1 MAAGI
6 WFAAMTLKQWGIS
19 SIMALDMNIPLTVG
33 SDGMD
38 LAVTIVTG
46 LALVL
51 MFVHWIDRREK

>member
-6 WFAAMTLKQWGIS
+6 WFALMTFKQWGIS
-19 SIMALDMNIPLTVG
+19 SIMALNMNTPLTVG

-51 MFVHWIDRREK
+51 MFVHLVDRR

>member
-1 MAAGI
+1 MATG
-6 WFAAMTLKQWGIS
+6 MTFKQWGIS
-19 SIMALDMNIPLTVG
+19 SIMALNMNTPLTVG

-51 MFVHWIDRREK
+51 LFVRLVDRR